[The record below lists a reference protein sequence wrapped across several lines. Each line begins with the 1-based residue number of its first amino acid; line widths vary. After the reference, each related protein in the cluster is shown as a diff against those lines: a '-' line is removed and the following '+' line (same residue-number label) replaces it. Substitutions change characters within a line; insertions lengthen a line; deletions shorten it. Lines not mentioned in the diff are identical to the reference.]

1 MNKLAT
7 IISRPHWKNTP
18 KTKGEASRATAS
30 YLSVLI
36 LAVSILLTPA
46 AWSQGTDAVVSGN
59 ILDATGAIV
68 PAATITA
75 LNLNTG
81 VKTVVTSNASGV
93 YLYAALPPGDYRFT
107 AEKEGFK
114 RLDLNET
121 TLRIGDH
128 LQQNLTLQV
137 GATKE
142 SVQVTANTD
151 SVSYLS
157 TSQGGLLNSQ
167 RIQDLPVSGR
177 NVMELVGTQAGMV
190 TTSSGVNMNG
200 SRTDMMNITLD
211 GTNIQDNA
219 VLESITGQMIAT
231 TVDRV
236 EEVKVV
242 TSPADAE
249 YGRGSG
255 QVQLVSRSGTN
266 KFHGSVYDFAHN
278 TDLNANTWSNNRS
291 GLPRSVQVLNQTGA
305 RVDGPVRKNKTF
317 FFALFEAS
325 ISRALTSET
334 DTVPT
339 AAARQGIFRFYPGVQ
354 SANANANNP
363 SVDLSGNPVTP
374 RGATGGLQ
382 SVSLFGLDP
391 NRLAPDSTGIVAKNL
406 ALMPLP
412 NNYLA
417 AGDGLNTA
425 AYIWQARVPTNI
437 YSLDLRVDHN
447 FSQSERLT
455 ASYNHDTENNPN
467 GNDAQNYPTSVPGR
481 YQQFSTVGSLA
492 LVSTLGPAMVN
503 EARIGVQRTNLDFE
517 APWTSSSQGISLLPS
532 LGGVPYILALNGLT
546 SPYTTG
552 TGEDP
557 QGRITPVYQAS
568 DKITWLRGRHALKAG
583 VEFHIVDEDSF
594 HAFNVIPRV
603 TLGTGNVGTQNITTI
618 AGIGANSTTA
628 TNLLTDLAG
637 SVGSLTEMFYS
648 PGGANPQYLPFGQEQ
663 HTWITHEWASYVQ
676 DDIKVRSNLTINLG
690 MRWEYYGA
698 PYEAHGRMVDLVGG
712 SQSIFGISGTTL
724 GALFNPGYEP
734 GQLMQLQLI
743 GKNSPN
749 PGIPAW
755 KPDYRG
761 FAPALGLSYSL
772 PWFGKDKTVFRAGYG
787 VSYEKN
793 FLALLNQ
800 IYGYGAPGLGQA
812 QSVTPSTYQGLGQIS
827 LPLPTPSTPPLATI
841 PINDN
846 NSSTQSIDIA
856 DSGWK
861 RGYIQNWNAS
871 LGRQL
876 GKGVVLDVRYVA
888 SKGTKLTQGTNINE
902 VNIFENGILNAFEI
916 TEAGGNS
923 PLLNQIFKGLNIPGV
938 GVVNGSTITGSQA
951 MRQNTTMQAYL
962 LTNNVGGFANFLA
975 SNTFVTGIRGGLLLN
990 GGLPA
995 NFVVANPQL
1004 GTADLVGNFG
1014 NSTYQSGQV
1023 EINKRFQGGFQIQ
1036 ASYVRSKSLGTYDGN
1051 TQNEVNNFLTLRNE
1065 HLSKQLLSFDIPNVW
1080 RTSGVWDMPFGPG
1093 KQFLG
1098 QSHGVLS
1105 HVVERWQTAVIFN
1118 KQSGVPT
1125 TFGNSAGDT
1134 FNGQTST
1141 DIQLGALPS
1150 GSVQKVG
1157 NNVVYFTGLTQV
1169 TDPSVR
1175 NLPSNLQS
1183 LSTLYAIQGSNGQI
1197 LLQNPVP
1204 GSLGP
1209 LSASSYRG
1217 LGTFTL
1223 NMQLSKA
1230 VTLNKEHNITLRV
1243 RADAI
1248 NLLNR
1253 PIWAFGNSTLNID
1266 STSFGQITTA
1276 SGSRTVVL
1284 GARVEF

>member
-1 MNKLAT
+1 MTKLAM
-7 IISRPHWKNTP
+7 IIGLRGDRSHWKI
-18 KTKGEASRATAS
+18 ASRAAAP
-30 YLSVLI
+30 LWILI
-36 LAVSILLTPA
+36 LAASILPLPNA
-46 AWSQGTDAVVSGN
+46 RAQGTDAVVSGN
-59 ILDATGAIV
+59 VLDPTGAIV

-142 SVQVTANTD
+142 SVEVTANTD
-151 SVSYLS
+151 SVSYLAA
-157 TSQGGLLNSQ
+157 SQGGLLNSQ

-177 NVMELVGTQAGMV
+177 NVMELVATQAGIV
-190 TTSSGVNMNG
+190 ATSSGVNMNG

-266 KFHGSVYDFAHN
+266 RFHGSVYDFAHN
-278 TDLNANTWSNNRS
+278 TDLNANTWSNNRN
-291 GLPRSVQVLNQTGA
+291 GIARSVQVLNQTGA

-325 ISRALTSET
+325 ISRALTPVT
-334 DTVPT
+334 DTVLT
-339 AAARQGIFRFYPGVQ
+339 ADARQGIFRFYPGVQ
-354 SANANANNP
+354 NANANANNP

-391 NRLAPDSTGIVAKNL
+391 NRLTPDSTGIVAKNL

-447 FSQSERLT
+447 FNQSERLT
-455 ASYNHDTENNPN
+455 ASYNHDNENNPN
-467 GNDAQNYPTSVPGR
+467 GNDLQNYPTSVPGR

-517 APWTSSSQGISLLPS
+517 APWTSNPQGTSLLPS
-532 LGGVPYILALNGLT
+532 LGGVPYILALGGGLT

-583 VEFHIVDEDSF
+583 LEFHIVDEDSF
-594 HAFNVIPRV
+594 HAFDVIPRV

-618 AGIGANSTTA
+618 AGIGANATTA
-628 TNLLTDLAG
+628 TNLLTNLAG

-648 PGGANPQYLPFGQEQ
+648 PGGTDPQYLPFGQEQ

-676 DDIKVRSNLTINLG
+676 DDIKVSSNLTINLG
-690 MRWEYYGA
+690 MRWEYYGV
-698 PYEAHGRMVDLVGG
+698 PYEAHGRMTDLVGG
-712 SQSIFGISGTTL
+712 SQSLFGISGTTFA
-724 GALFNPGYEP
+724 ALFNPGYEP

-749 PGIPAW
+749 PGIEAW
-755 KPDYRG
+755 KPDYRD

-812 QSVTPSTYQGLGQIS
+812 QSITPTTYEGLGQIS

-846 NSSTQSIDIA
+846 NSTTQSIDIA

-902 VNIFENGILNAFEI
+902 VNIFENGILTAFDT

-923 PLLNQIFKGLNIPGV
+923 PLMNQIFKGLNIPGV
-938 GVVNGSTITGSQA
+938 GVVNGTTITGSDA
-951 MRQNTTMQAYL
+951 VRQSTTLQAYL

-1014 NSTYQSGQV
+1014 DSTYQSGQV
-1023 EINKRFQGGFQIQ
+1023 EVNKRFQAGFQIQ
-1036 ASYVRSKSLGTYDGN
+1036 ASYVRSKALGTYDGN
-1051 TQNEVNNFLTLRNE
+1051 TQNEVSNFLTLRNE
-1065 HLSKQLLSFDIPNVW
+1065 ALSKQLLSFDTPNVW
-1080 RTSGVWDMPFGPG
+1080 RTSGIWDVPFGPG
-1093 KQFLG
+1093 MRFLS

-1118 KQSGVPT
+1118 KQSGAPT

-1134 FNGQTST
+1134 FNGQSAT
-1141 DIQLGALPS
+1141 DIQLGPQPS
-1150 GSVQKVG
+1150 GSVQKIG
-1157 NNVVYFTGLTQV
+1157 NNVVYFTGLSQV
-1169 TDPSVR
+1169 TDPSAR

-1183 LSTLYAIQGSNGQI
+1183 QSTLYAIQGANGQL

-1204 GSLGP
+1204 GALGS
-1209 LSASSYRG
+1209 LSAASYRG

-1253 PIWAFGNSTLNID
+1253 PIWAFGTSTLNID

-1276 SGSRTVVL
+1276 SGNRSVVL
-1284 GARVEF
+1284 GVRVEF